1 MDENHS
7 IVEIAV
13 PRIWVG
19 KRLRDVR
26 LRTEHHLNLLTIR
39 RGEAQTCLLYT
50 SWRPVLTRRFL
61 PPFFG
66 SRMPEHAP
74 VFQPFCKKPEQN
86 HIKPVSYTHLDV
98 YKRQD

>member
-19 KRLRDVR
+19 KRLRDVG

-39 RGEAQTCLLYT
+39 RGEAQTPQGRGKFFPSRAFPSLAPLPRT
-50 SWRPVLTRRFL
+50 SSLKTTT
-61 PPFFG
+61 
-66 SRMPEHAP
+66 S
-74 VFQPFCKKPEQN
+74 
-86 HIKPVSYTHLDV
+86 
-98 YKRQD
+98 